1 MKSRLLR
8 IPLSTKEI
16 IAYVMLSTGVLI
28 FAPDSLFEKMNA
40 GWMLGLIVFP
50 FSFVA
55 GLLSSWMFYREH
67 DSSQVDP
74 FYLRAWTS
82 VIGGIGALPVCLLV
96 RPGAAHLAF
105 VLFTFGLGALIAFH
119 VFQRNKRKGAE

>member
-74 FYLRAWTS
+74 F
-82 VIGGIGALPVCLLV
+82 
-96 RPGAAHLAF
+96 
-105 VLFTFGLGALIAFH
+105 
-119 VFQRNKRKGAE
+119 